1 MIVAYIGGVGSGKS
15 LSMAKELIARCNL
28 KQLSYCNFPITKKGV
43 VSLGAEDILM
53 KVEDGKK
60 TKFKVNWDFWEDKTN
75 FNICLDELHNF
86 CHARRPSTNVPMI
99 NFLAQIR
106 KMLGE
111 DEDYNLYWSSQI
123 LERVDLALRDLTTE
137 VIYCE
142 CWYNMRVGGSW
153 KWVKKNIYKRVYK
166 KKGYPARM
174 VNTKVLEKGK
184 IKLKLLPLTYV
195 IQYHF
200 VGTRCIEKF
209 HSWEF
214 ANQKTYSSRD
224 CFIGNNYFQFYDS
237 FKKIRYGEETYT

>member
-15 LSMAKELIARCNL
+15 LSMAKELIARANL
-28 KQLSYCNFPITKKGV
+28 GQSSYCNFPIVKEGV
-43 VSLGAEDILM
+43 IPLGEEDILM

-60 TKFKVNWDFWEDKTN
+60 TKLKVNWDFWEDKTN
-75 FNICLDELHNF
+75 FNICLDELHNLL
-86 CHARRPSTNVPMI
+86 HARRPSTNVPMI

-111 DEDYNLYWSSQI
+111 DEDFNLYWSSQI

-142 CWYNMRVGGSW
+142 CWYNMRVNNKW
-153 KWVKKNIYKRVYK
+153 KWIKKAIYKRVYK
-166 KKGYPARM
+166 DKYPVRM
-174 VNTKVLEKGK
+174 ANTTVLDKGK
-184 IKLKLLPLTYV
+184 TTIKRLPVTFV

-214 ANQKTYSSRD
+214 ANDKTYSSRD
-224 CFIGNNYFQFYDS
+224 CFIGNNYFKYYDS